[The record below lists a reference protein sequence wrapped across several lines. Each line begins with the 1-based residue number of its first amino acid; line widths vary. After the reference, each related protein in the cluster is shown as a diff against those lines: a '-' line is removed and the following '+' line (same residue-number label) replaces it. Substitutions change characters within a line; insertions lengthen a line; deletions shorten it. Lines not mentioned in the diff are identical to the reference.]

1 MTLDDLGCL
10 PNCPTQL
17 HETSPSAQ
25 VSLANL
31 LWAAALAQ
39 LSPADVQQ
47 LLQGH
52 EQTLQE
58 AKRVELVRLL
68 WALGREEC
76 DGAVEFLIQ
85 HIFMYLILFGF
96 IHLEIV

>member
-1 MTLDDLGCL
+1 MD
-10 PNCPTQL
+10 QL
-17 HETSPSAQ
+17 VRQTALATSRHSPSAE

-52 EQTLQE
+52 DQTLRE

-68 WALGREEC
+68 WALGKEEREEWDEMETC
-76 DGAVEFLIQ
+76 GVSDIAFLCI
-85 HIFMYLILFGF
+85 
-96 IHLEIV
+96 

>member
-1 MTLDDLGCL
+1 MTMDCSWTNLFSEVPLDI
-10 PNCPTQL
+10 
-17 HETSPSAQ
+17 TSLAK

-47 LLQGH
+47 LLKSH
-52 EQTLQE
+52 DHTLRE

-68 WALGREEC
+68 WALGREEREEWDETGTC
-76 DGAVEFLIQ
+76 G
-85 HIFMYLILFGF
+85 LFD
-96 IHLEIV
+96 I

>member
-1 MTLDDLGCL
+1 MD
-10 PNCPTQL
+10 QL
-17 HETSPSAQ
+17 VRQTALATSRHSPSAE

-52 EQTLQE
+52 DQTLRE

-68 WALGREEC
+68 WALGKEERKN
-76 DGAVEFLIQ
+76 GMKWRRVEFLI
-85 HIFMYLILFGF
+85 
-96 IHLEIV
+96 